1 MDRIE
6 PIASRVPAPVN
17 AVAGLRRVAR
27 KDREE
32 REEEARGR
40 APRRPPA
47 PPRDEDA
54 DDGLPHVDVLA

>member
-17 AVAGLRRVAR
+17 AVVPMRRVAR
-27 KDREE
+27 KGREE
-32 REEEARGR
+32 REEEAR
-40 APRRPPA
+40 RRPAAPA
-47 PPRDEDA
+47 PAHPGDEDR